1 MHDFDALRSD
11 QLVPSPLTFLPTNP
25 GTLRHTPSIP
35 KSGGSPNCPLSQHP
49 ASTQATDLG
58 AQLGEDDHN
67 LQHSA
72 PALSNN
78 STPIDQNSAVTKT
91 QNKSVNQDQNVSTV
105 TSN

>member
-11 QLVPSPLTFLPTNP
+11 QLVLSTSTFLPNNL

-35 KSGGSPNCPLSQHP
+35 KSGGSPNCPPSQHP

-58 AQLGEDDHN
+58 AQLGKDDN

-72 PALSNN
+72 PALANN